1 MADAPLKPEADRL
14 AQWSPDRDA
23 ADEQERE
30 GYGLNDEQSS
40 EEPDVLLDVPVLK
53 VDEIDLEVDDL
64 RAQLSL
70 HAAVLDLLKLHVG
83 ADVTLGRVALKIKG
97 VEAQALLKVR
107 LDNVAAIIN
116 RVLTT
121 IDRNPQVLEQVT
133 RGLGTAVEQVG
144 RGAGDAVG
152 EVGRGAGEAAE
163 QIGRGAGEA
172 VGEVGRGAGEAVG
185 EVGRGAGEAAEQ
197 VSRGAG
203 EAVGEVGRGAGE
215 TVEAIGDAGP
225 DLAEGVG
232 RRTRSAVEDA
242 DATAEAP
249 RRLGREARGGERQ
262 AARRVPRRV
271 PRNDQAEESPP
282 QRSRRGQPQRSRP
295 DERRRG
301 KPDESP

>member
-14 AQWSPDRDA
+14 AQWSPDHDA

-30 GYGLNDEQSS
+30 GYGLNDEPSS

-121 IDRNPQVLEQVT
+121 IDRNPQVLEHVT

-144 RGAGDAVG
+144 RGAGEAVG
-152 EVGRGAGEAAE
+152 DVGRGAGEAAE

-172 VGEVGRGAGEAVG
+172 VGEVGRGAGEAA
-185 EVGRGAGEAAEQ
+185 EQVGRGAGEA
-197 VSRGAG
+197 
-203 EAVGEVGRGAGE
+203 
-215 TVEAIGDAGP
+215 VEAIGDAGP

-262 AARRVPRRV
+262 AARRVPRRA
-271 PRNDQAEESPP
+271 PRSDQAEESSP